1 LRASPTNNNK
11 LLWWR
16 YGSKPIENA
25 TPLHPAAAKSL
36 PDAFFYVSARA
47 YCNDDNTA
55 EISHS
60 DKDHYH

>member
-1 LRASPTNNNK
+1 LRAPPTNNNK

-36 PDAFFYVSARA
+36 PDAFSTSVLAR
-47 YCNDDNTA
+47 TA
-55 EISHS
+55 VTTPQQ
-60 DKDHYH
+60 KPLN